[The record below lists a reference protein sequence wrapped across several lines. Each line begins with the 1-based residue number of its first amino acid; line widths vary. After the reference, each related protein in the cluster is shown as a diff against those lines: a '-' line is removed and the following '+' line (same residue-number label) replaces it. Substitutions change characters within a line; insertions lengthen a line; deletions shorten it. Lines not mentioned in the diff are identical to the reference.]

1 MEDDHYLHCH
11 QFTGWMLTSWIHE
24 GSGPLPLQFSSFLGL
39 LLSLGQDLSIF
50 SSRPVLL
57 SSPSLKSKPVSLP
70 LQHDWSHQSLDLGG
84 LVFLLLA
91 FLQGQRSLD
100 HILTDIIVLLQ
111 VEELSDLACSL
122 GSQPPGDG
130 IVGKSGN
137 LVVSL
142 LDNGQVKN
150 SQVSV
155 NNTSTDRFALTLSI
169 TSWSVAAVT
178 LV

>member
-1 MEDDHYLHCH
+1 MP
-11 QFTGWMLTSWIHE
+11 LTH
-24 GSGPLPLQFSSFLGL
+24 
-39 LLSLGQDLSIF
+39 LSIF
-50 SSRPVLL
+50 SSSKPVLL

-130 IVGKSGN
+130 VVGKSGN

-155 NNTSTDRFALTLSI
+155 NNTSTDRFALTLSLLI
-169 TSWSVAAVT
+169 ANNYIQ
-178 LV
+178 